1 MLTLLILIPLL
12 GSLIILPMSDTLESH
27 SQMKKIALTTSLINF
42 FISLFI
48 CYHFDSSTSQ
58 YQFVSEFNQLN
69 FCHLN
74 FGIDGISL
82 YFVLLTTFVTPI
94 ALLSNYTN
102 ITKSL
107 KFFLISFLVLETLQ
121 ICAFISLDLL
131 LFYIFFESVLPI
143 LFIVI
148 VIFGHGNDR
157 FRSAFLFFLYTLAGS
172 LPMLLCILLIYSY
185 IGSTD
190 FQLISLYEIS
200 LDSQKILWLGF
211 FLAFAVKTPL
221 YPFIIWLP
229 KAHSDSPLAG
239 SILLAATILKLA
251 TYGYLRV
258 LINFLPDAT
267 NYFSPLIQTV
277 AIISLIYASFSTI
290 IQQDTKRLIAYS
302 SVAHMAVVVLGL
314 FSNNLQGIEG
324 AILLAIGH
332 GFTSPALFICVGGI
346 IYDRT
351 GTRIINYIRGLATY
365 MPVFTILFFIFTLCN
380 TGVPLSINWIGEQLS
395 LMGIWQQNPIIACL
409 GASGILLSACYS
421 LFLYNRIS
429 YGNLSP
435 YLPPLKDLNRRE
447 YYLLISLLIPTLV
460 FGILPNV
467 LLTPLHMSV
476 TSLLYVVP
484 IITPFQL
491 TDIGSPAL
499 PLQKQETVNNTS
511 IVASSP
517 LASSSCFTKL
527 NLDKKLTDEQFFEW
541 LIGFIDAEGNF
552 DIRKISNRPYAFEFR
567 FRIGL
572 HSYDTEVLVKI
583 QNNLGMGSIT
593 HITIKNDKAR
603 SLRLEKKST
612 FIISKQEDVN
622 KLIAILDKYGP
633 LNTTKYLDF
642 LSWKKAFLLYISSKE
657 KSIIEKEI
665 IKSEIL
671 TLKNNNNR
679 GRTDFAMATI
689 NNIVIKPYWL
699 LGFIEGEGCF
709 SIQKHAKYLTIMS
722 SFILTQT
729 LEQKPVMV
737 AIQTFLNNLEPLNSL
752 DTKVKLIVQEKNIYI
767 QKAKST
773 IRVYVTNYSFITNYL
788 IPFLDSLVFSS
799 IKELDYLD
807 WKSVI
812 KIKALKKHLT
822 EEGSEV
828 IKLTISRMNQNRKS
842 TAFNNSSNELN
853 FNLFNNNLD

>member
-12 GSLIILPMSDTLESH
+12 GSLLILPMSDTLEGQ

-48 CYHFDSSTSQ
+48 WYQFDSSTSQ

-102 ITKSL
+102 ITNSL

-121 ICAFISLDLL
+121 ICAFVSLDLL

-148 VIFGHGNDR
+148 VIFGHGNLR

-380 TGVPLSINWIGEQLS
+380 TGIPLSINFLGEQLS
-395 LMGIWQQNPIIACL
+395 LLGIWQQNPIITVL

-421 LFLYNRIS
+421 IFLYNRIS
-429 YGNLSP
+429 YGNISP
-435 YLPPLKDLNRRE
+435 YLPPLKDINRRE
-447 YYLLISLLIPTLV
+447 YFLLISLLIPIV
-460 FGILPNV
+460 IFGILPNI
-467 LLTPLHMSV
+467 LLDSLHMSI
-476 TSLLYVVP
+476 TSL
-484 IITPFQL
+484 I
-491 TDIGSPAL
+491 
-499 PLQKQETVNNTS
+499 
-511 IVASSP
+511 
-517 LASSSCFTKL
+517 
-527 NLDKKLTDEQFFEW
+527 
-541 LIGFIDAEGNF
+541 
-552 DIRKISNRPYAFEFR
+552 
-567 FRIGL
+567 
-572 HSYDTEVLVKI
+572 YD
-583 QNNLGMGSIT
+583 
-593 HITIKNDKAR
+593 
-603 SLRLEKKST
+603 
-612 FIISKQEDVN
+612 
-622 KLIAILDKYGP
+622 
-633 LNTTKYLDF
+633 
-642 LSWKKAFLLYISSKE
+642 
-657 KSIIEKEI
+657 
-665 IKSEIL
+665 
-671 TLKNNNNR
+671 
-679 GRTDFAMATI
+679 
-689 NNIVIKPYWL
+689 
-699 LGFIEGEGCF
+699 
-709 SIQKHAKYLTIMS
+709 
-722 SFILTQT
+722 
-729 LEQKPVMV
+729 
-737 AIQTFLNNLEPLNSL
+737 
-752 DTKVKLIVQEKNIYI
+752 
-767 QKAKST
+767 
-773 IRVYVTNYSFITNYL
+773 
-788 IPFLDSLVFSS
+788 IPF
-799 IKELDYLD
+799 
-807 WKSVI
+807 
-812 KIKALKKHLT
+812 
-822 EEGSEV
+822 
-828 IKLTISRMNQNRKS
+828 
-842 TAFNNSSNELN
+842 
-853 FNLFNNNLD
+853 